1 MNATVKTNGIEVTGS
16 ATEEFARILTP
27 EALQFVGG
35 LASEFEMRRR
45 ELLER
50 RQKVQAEIDHGRLP
64 DFLTETRDVRESD
77 WKVAPVP
84 EDLKDR
90 RVEITGPVDR
100 KMVINALNSGA
111 NGFMADFE
119 DSHSPTW
126 EGNIQGQI
134 NLCDAVNKTISF
146 ESPGGKKYALN
157 ERTAVLIV
165 RPRGWHLVEKHVMV
179 DEEPISG
186 SIFDFGIYFFHNVRK
201 LVENGTGPYFYLPK
215 LESYLEARLWN
226 DIFRSSPAITWYSQW
241 NHQSNR
247 IN

>member
-16 ATEEFARILTP
+16 ATAEFAKILTP
-27 EALQFVGG
+27 EALKFVGS
-35 LASEFEMRRR
+35 LAREFEMRRR

-50 RQKVQAEIDHGRLP
+50 RQKVQAEIDNGALP
-64 DFLTETRDVRESD
+64 DFLPETRDVRESE

-134 NLCDAVNKTISF
+134 CLLYTSDA
-146 ESPGGKKYALN
+146 A
-157 ERTAVLIV
+157 
-165 RPRGWHLVEKHVMV
+165 
-179 DEEPISG
+179 DE
-186 SIFDFGIYFFHNVRK
+186 
-201 LVENGTGPYFYLPK
+201 L
-215 LESYLEARLWN
+215 
-226 DIFRSSPAITWYSQW
+226 RSV
-241 NHQSNR
+241 
-247 IN
+247 